1 MFQSALLSKTGL
13 STDKEYV
20 SEKWINGRGRK
31 QMEMVKETLNNF
43 QMLFLKMILFKE
55 QKKNLKN
62 YFFTNLFPIPST
74 M

>member
-20 SEKWINGRGRK
+20 SEEWINGRGRK

-43 QMLFLKMILFKE
+43 QMLFLKSILFKE
-55 QKKNLKN
+55 QKKIIVSIS
-62 YFFTNLFPIPST
+62 FII
-74 M
+74 